1 MSWSPNKR
9 AFFLFQKEKQK
20 INRNEEIK
28 QIIAK
33 SLDSL
38 NIEYNSDEIIIDTPK
53 LENNGDYSTNIALIL
68 TKKLKKPPLEIAN
81 LIKENINS
89 NIFAK
94 VEIASPGFINIY
106 LKKERLYQEIN
117 KILTEGKNY
126 GKNNLGNNKKI
137 LLEYVSA
144 NPTGTL
150 HIGHGRGATYGDNL
164 SRIMSYCGYDVTR
177 EYYINDAG
185 NQMNNLGISIK
196 ERYKELC
203 NLPFNIPEDGYHGKE
218 IVAIAKTIYDS
229 YKEEKLTENIEYFK
243 QVGLNVLMQQIKKDL
258 DNYRVNFDVFTS
270 EQSLYDKGEVEN
282 VLNQLKKNN
291 DCYIKEDALWLNT
304 SKYGDEK
311 DRVIVKNDGNY
322 TYFLPDIAY
331 HVNKIKRGYQELI
344 DVLGADHHGYI
355 NRLKASLEI
364 LGYDSSI
371 LNVKILQ
378 MVRLLKDGEEVK
390 ISKRTGKT
398 ITLNDL
404 IDEVGI
410 NATRYFFA
418 SKSLDTQMD
427 FDLSL
432 AVKNSNENPVYYIE
446 YANARIASLLNNY
459 KKEIATKEEY
469 KTIEE
474 PLAYTIMNKLLKF
487 TDTIIVAAKKQQP
500 HIICNY
506 VYELTSLFH
515 TYYSSTKF
523 ITDDEEYTNDR
534 IALLSAIKIVINNSL
549 NLIGIIPREQM

>member
-1 MSWSPNKR
+1 MSIK
-9 AFFLFQKEKQK
+9 
-20 INRNEEIK
+20 EEIK

-229 YKEEKLTENIEYFK
+229 YKEEKVTENIEYFK

-459 KKEIATKEEY
+459 KKEIAAKEEY